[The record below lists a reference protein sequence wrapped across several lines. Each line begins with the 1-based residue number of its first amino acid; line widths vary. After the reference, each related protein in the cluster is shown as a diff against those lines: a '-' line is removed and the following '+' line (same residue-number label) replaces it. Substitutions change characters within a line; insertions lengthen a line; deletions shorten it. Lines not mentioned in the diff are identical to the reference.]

1 MPHESNLLLLSGG
14 QGWES
19 GDGLPWTVRE
29 HLVDDQAFWYH
40 CQCKFQVSWHWQAV
54 HCFTMYSRHS
64 FVLFIISFVMFFNSV
79 VRIGLYF

>member
-1 MPHESNLLLLSGG
+1 MPHESNLLLSGG
-14 QGWES
+14 QGWEW

-29 HLVDDQAFWYH
+29 HPVDDQASWYH
-40 CQCKFQVSWHWQAV
+40 CQCKFQVLWHWQL
-54 HCFTMYSRHS
+54 FTASQCTLDS